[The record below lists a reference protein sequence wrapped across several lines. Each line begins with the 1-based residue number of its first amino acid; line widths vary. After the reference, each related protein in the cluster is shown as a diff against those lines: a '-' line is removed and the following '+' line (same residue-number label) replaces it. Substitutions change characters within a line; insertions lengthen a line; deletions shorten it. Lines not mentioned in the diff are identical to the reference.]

1 MKIAVVGI
9 GYVGL
14 SNAILLSQN
23 NPVTL
28 LDIDKSKVDLI
39 NSKKSPIVEKTIT
52 SYLKNKNLD
61 LIATNDSSSA
71 FQDKDFIIIAT
82 PTNFDLDTNKF
93 DTSIVDLVIREAH
106 LKNPKAMII
115 IKSTVPVGYTDAI
128 SIELDTSKIV
138 FSPEFLR
145 EGSSLE
151 DNLYPSRIIIGQ
163 SSKQARKFANL
174 LIEAADKKGIEVLF
188 TGNKEAESI
197 KLFSN
202 TYLAMR
208 VAFFNELDNYAIANN
223 LETKSIIDGVSADP
237 RIGNFYNN
245 PSFGYGGYCLPKD
258 TKQLL
263 SNFQDIP
270 QNLIHAT
277 IQSNKTRINFIAKK
291 IISLNAK
298 KIGVYRLIMKA
309 DSDNWRESA
318 LLHLINVLKSY
329 ELEIFVYEPL
339 MQNKN
344 LDSSLKFVDTI
355 ESLESNVD
363 LILTNRLDEKITKY
377 KSKIFTR
384 DLYGNN

>member
-39 NSKKSPIVEKTIT
+39 NSKKSPIVEKMIT
-52 SYLKNKNLD
+52 SYLQNKNLD

-82 PTNFDLDTNKF
+82 PTNFDLNTNKF

-115 IKSTVPVGYTDAI
+115 IKSTVPIGYTDAI
-128 SIELDTSKIV
+128 STELGTSKIV

-174 LIEAADKKGIEVLF
+174 LIEAADKKDIEVLF

-263 SNFQDIP
+263 SNFQNIP

-277 IQSNKTRINFIAKK
+277 IQSNETRINFIAKK

-344 LDSSLKFVDTI
+344 LDPSLKFVDTI
-355 ESLESNVD
+355 ELLDSNVD

>member
-39 NSKKSPIVEKTIT
+39 NSKKSPIVEKMIT
-52 SYLKNKNLD
+52 SYLQNKNLD

-82 PTNFDLDTNKF
+82 PTNFDLNTNKF

-115 IKSTVPVGYTDAI
+115 IKSTVPIGYTDAI
-128 SIELDTSKIV
+128 STELGTSKIV

-174 LIEAADKKGIEVLF
+174 LIEAADKKDIEVLF

-223 LETKSIIDGVSADP
+223 LETKSIIDGISADP

-263 SNFQDIP
+263 SNFQNIP

-277 IQSNKTRINFIAKK
+277 IQSNETRINFIAKK

-344 LDSSLKFVDTI
+344 LDPSLKFVDTI
-355 ESLESNVD
+355 ELLDSNVD

>member
-1 MKIAVVGI
+1 MKIAIAGI

-23 NPVTL
+23 NSVTL

-39 NSKKSPIVEKTIT
+39 NSKKSPIAEKMIE
-52 SYLKNKNLD
+52 SYLTDRKLD

-71 FQDKDFIIIAT
+71 FLDKDFIIIAT
-82 PTNFDLDTNKF
+82 PTNFNRNKNKF
-93 DTSIVDLVIREAH
+93 DISIVDSVIKQAH
-106 LKNPKAMII
+106 LVNQKATII
-115 IKSTVPVGYTDAI
+115 IKSTVPIGYTDAI
-128 SIELDTSKIV
+128 SKELDTSNII

-145 EGSSLE
+145 EGRSLE

-163 SSKQARKFANL
+163 SSERARKFLNL
-174 LIEAADKKGIEVLF
+174 LTEAADKKDIEAIF
-188 TGNKEAESI
+188 TNNKEAESI

-208 VAFFNELDNYAIANN
+208 IAFFNELDNYAIDNN
-223 LETKSIIDGVSADP
+223 LDTRSIIDGISADS

-245 PSFGYGGYCLPKD
+245 PSFGYGGVCLPKD

-263 SNFQDIP
+263 SSFKNTPQD
-270 QNLIHAT
+270 LINAT
-277 IQSNKTRINFIAKK
+277 VQSNETRINFIAKK

-309 DSDNWRESA
+309 NSDNWRESA
-318 LLHLINVLKSY
+318 MLHLIDILKSY
-329 ELEIFVYEPL
+329 KLQIFVYEPL
-339 MQNKN
+339 IQNEY

-355 ESLESNVD
+355 ESLNSNVD
-363 LILTNRLDEKITKY
+363 LILTNRMDDKITKY
-377 KSKIFTR
+377 KSKIYTR

>member
-23 NPVTL
+23 NSVTL
-28 LDIDKSKVDLI
+28 LDIDKLKVDLI
-39 NSKKSPIVEKTIT
+39 NSKKSPIVEKMIT
-52 SYLKNKNLD
+52 SYLQNKNLD

-82 PTNFDLDTNKF
+82 PTNFDLNTNKF

-115 IKSTVPVGYTDAI
+115 IKSTVPIGYTDAI
-128 SIELDTSKIV
+128 STELGTSKIV

-174 LIEAADKKGIEVLF
+174 LIEAADKKDIEVLF

-263 SNFQDIP
+263 SNFQNIP

-277 IQSNKTRINFIAKK
+277 IQSNETRINFIAKK

-344 LDSSLKFVDTI
+344 LDPSLKFVDTI
-355 ESLESNVD
+355 ELLDSNVD

>member
-1 MKIAVVGI
+1 MKIAIAGI

-23 NPVTL
+23 NSVTL

-39 NSKKSPIVEKTIT
+39 NSKKSPIAEKMIE
-52 SYLKNKNLD
+52 SYLTDRKLD

-82 PTNFDLDTNKF
+82 PTNFNKNKNKF
-93 DTSIVDLVIREAH
+93 DISIVDSVIKQAH
-106 LKNPKAMII
+106 LVNQKATIV
-115 IKSTVPVGYTDAI
+115 IKSTVPIGYTDAI
-128 SIELDTSKIV
+128 SKELDTSNII

-145 EGSSLE
+145 EGRSLE

-163 SSKQARKFANL
+163 SSKRARKFLNL
-174 LIEAADKKGIEVLF
+174 LTEAADKKNIEAIF
-188 TGNKEAESI
+188 TNNKEAESI

-208 VAFFNELDNYAIANN
+208 IAFFNELDNYAIDNN
-223 LETKSIIDGVSADP
+223 LDTKSIIDGISADP

-245 PSFGYGGYCLPKD
+245 PSFGYGGACLPKD

-263 SNFQDIP
+263 SSFKNTPQD
-270 QNLIHAT
+270 LINA
-277 IQSNKTRINFIAKK
+277 IDQSNETRINFIAKN
-291 IISLNAK
+291 IISSNAK
-298 KIGVYRLIMKA
+298 KIGVYRLIMKTN
-309 DSDNWRESA
+309 SDNWRGSA
-318 LLHLINVLKSY
+318 MLHLIDILKSY
-329 ELEIFVYEPL
+329 KLEIFVYEPL
-339 MQNKN
+339 IQNEY

-355 ESLESNVD
+355 KSLNSNVD
-363 LILTNRLDEKITKY
+363 LILTNRIDDKIIKY
-377 KSKIFTR
+377 KSKIYTR

>member
-1 MKIAVVGI
+1 MKIAIAGI

-23 NPVTL
+23 NSVTL

-39 NSKKSPIVEKTIT
+39 NSKKSPIAEKMIE
-52 SYLKNKNLD
+52 SYLTDRKLD
-61 LIATNDSSSA
+61 LIATDDSSSA

-82 PTNFDLDTNKF
+82 PTNFNKNKNKF
-93 DTSIVDLVIREAH
+93 DISIVDSVIKQAH
-106 LKNPKAMII
+106 LVNQKATIV
-115 IKSTVPVGYTDAI
+115 IKSTVPIGYTDAI
-128 SIELDTSKIV
+128 SKELDTSNII

-145 EGSSLE
+145 EGRSLE

-163 SSKQARKFANL
+163 SSKRARKFLNL
-174 LIEAADKKGIEVLF
+174 LTEAADKKNIETIF
-188 TGNKEAESI
+188 TNNKEAESI

-208 VAFFNELDNYAIANN
+208 IAFFNELDNYAIDNN
-223 LETKSIIDGVSADP
+223 LDTKSIIDGISADP

-245 PSFGYGGYCLPKD
+245 PSFGYGGACLPKD

-263 SNFQDIP
+263 SSFKNTPQD
-270 QNLIHAT
+270 LINAT
-277 IQSNKTRINFIAKK
+277 VQSNESRVNFIAKK

-298 KIGVYRLIMKA
+298 KIGVYRLIVKT

-318 LLHLINVLKSY
+318 MLHLIDILKSY
-329 ELEIFVYEPL
+329 KLQIFVYEPL
-339 MQNKN
+339 IQNKY

-355 ESLESNVD
+355 ESLNSNVD
-363 LILTNRLDEKITKY
+363 LILTNRMDDKIIKY
-377 KSKIFTR
+377 KSKIYTR

>member
-39 NSKKSPIVEKTIT
+39 NSKKSPIVEKMIT
-52 SYLKNKNLD
+52 SYLQNKNLD

-82 PTNFDLDTNKF
+82 LTNFDLNTNKF

-115 IKSTVPVGYTDAI
+115 IKSTVPIGYTDAI
-128 SIELDTSKIV
+128 STELGTSKIV

-174 LIEAADKKGIEVLF
+174 LIEAADKKDIEVLF

-263 SNFQDIP
+263 SNFQNIP

-277 IQSNKTRINFIAKK
+277 IQSNETRINFIAKK

-344 LDSSLKFVDTI
+344 LDPSLKFVDTI
-355 ESLESNVD
+355 ELLDSNVD

>member
-1 MKIAVVGI
+1 MKIAIAGI

-23 NPVTL
+23 NSVTL

-39 NSKKSPIVEKTIT
+39 NSKKSPIAEKMIE
-52 SYLKNKNLD
+52 SYLTDRKLD

-71 FQDKDFIIIAT
+71 FLDKDFIIIAT
-82 PTNFDLDTNKF
+82 PTNFNRNKNKF
-93 DTSIVDLVIREAH
+93 DISIVDSVIKQAH
-106 LKNPKAMII
+106 LVNQKATII
-115 IKSTVPVGYTDAI
+115 IKSTVPIGYTDAI
-128 SIELDTSKIV
+128 SKELDTSNII

-145 EGSSLE
+145 EGRSLE

-163 SSKQARKFANL
+163 SSERARKFLNL
-174 LIEAADKKGIEVLF
+174 LTEAADKKDIEAIF
-188 TGNKEAESI
+188 TNNKEAESI

-208 VAFFNELDNYAIANN
+208 IAFFNELDNYAIDNN
-223 LETKSIIDGVSADP
+223 LDTRSIIDGISADS

-245 PSFGYGGYCLPKD
+245 PSFGYGGACLPKD

-263 SNFQDIP
+263 SSFKNTPQD
-270 QNLIHAT
+270 LINAT
-277 IQSNKTRINFIAKK
+277 VQSNETRINFIAKK

-309 DSDNWRESA
+309 NSDNWRESA
-318 LLHLINVLKSY
+318 MLHLIDILKSY
-329 ELEIFVYEPL
+329 KLQIFVYEPL
-339 MQNKN
+339 IQNEY

-355 ESLESNVD
+355 ESLNSNVD
-363 LILTNRLDEKITKY
+363 LILTNRMDDKITKY
-377 KSKIFTR
+377 KSKIYTR

>member
-1 MKIAVVGI
+1 
-9 GYVGL
+9 
-14 SNAILLSQN
+14 LLSQN

-128 SIELDTSKIV
+128 STELDTSKIV

>member
-128 SIELDTSKIV
+128 STELDTSKIV

>member
-39 NSKKSPIVEKTIT
+39 NSKKSPIVEKMIT

-61 LIATNDSSSA
+61 LIATNDSSAA

-82 PTNFDLDTNKF
+82 PTNFDVNTNKF

-115 IKSTVPVGYTDAI
+115 IKSTVPIGYTDSI
-128 SIELDTSKIV
+128 STELETSKIV

-163 SSKQARKFANL
+163 SSKQARKFTNL
-174 LIEAADKKGIEVLF
+174 LIEAADKKDIKVLF

-263 SNFQDIP
+263 SNFQNIP
-270 QNLIHAT
+270 QDLIHAT

-318 LLHLINVLKSY
+318 LLHLINILKSH

-339 MQNKN
+339 MQNKS
-344 LDSSLKFVDTI
+344 LDPSLKFVDTI
-355 ESLESNVD
+355 ELLDTNVD
-363 LILTNRLDEKITKY
+363 LILTNRLDEKIIKY